1 MGHEPMLAPMLHIES
16 IANADLGPLPCAAIL
31 LTSANG
37 ARALAAHPRL
47 SELKPLPVLAVG
59 KTSADAARAAGF
71 TDVTS
76 ANGDAVDLARLA
88 ATRFPQSKIPLLHV
102 AGQDRSGDL
111 AGALSSQGIAVRIA
125 VAYRAA
131 AATQFPP
138 DTRDALTRGTIDA
151 VLHFSRRSVDAYLD
165 MQPRSPSRRRR
176 AHALLPVITR
186 RRAAAARRRN
196 AHSHRRAPR
205 RSKPARAD
213 HLAIPAVSIPPREGR
228 VDASE
233 AQRPGGEIRYS
244 RYPHPRAT
252 RGPSPRGE
260 G

>member
-1 MGHEPMLAPMLHIES
+1 MRLLITRPEPDNARTAATLRAMGHEPMLAPMLHIES

-37 ARALAAHPRL
+37 ARALATHPRL

-88 ATRFPQSKIPLLHV
+88 ATRFPQSRIPLLHV
-102 AGQDRSGDL
+102 AGLDRSGDL
-111 AGALSSQGIAVRIA
+111 AGSLSSQGIAVRIA

-151 VLHFSRRSVDAYLD
+151 VLHFSRRSVDAYLTC
-165 MQPRSPSRRRR
+165 SRD
-176 AHALLPVITR
+176 LL
-186 RRAAAARRRN
+186 RAAVAPVHYCLSSRAAEPLRLAGATRIHIAARPDE
-196 AHSHRRAPR
+196 ASL
-205 RSKPARAD
+205 
-213 HLAIPAVSIPPREGR
+213 LALI
-228 VDASE
+228 
-233 AQRPGGEIRYS
+233 
-244 RYPHPRAT
+244 T
-252 RGPSPRGE
+252 
-260 G
+260 